1 MPWWQLVWVTWRQHR
16 AGVVTMVALL
26 GGLSLILAFGPGSN
40 YGGPGTM
47 IPLYRFPA
55 LLAGLIPGLAGMLAG
70 SPLLARELAQ
80 RSSGPGVTTAGGR
93 ARLVC
98 AKLVV
103 LAITLT
109 VPALAVGML
118 FLQWLTPLVIEG
130 TAARLSPG
138 LFAECGIVPAA
149 WTLFSFALGALAGA
163 VARRRAVAMTAAGA
177 GCAVFALLVAGWL
190 PAHLFSMGPA
200 VVTADNG
207 YISPPPSS
215 YQVAT
220 GLIQPGGH
228 WLSGA
233 ASNDLMVRKNV
244 ASPPDGA
251 DRFLAS
257 HHYRYWTT
265 YQPVSRFWIFQ
276 SVAAAFLLLLSLIVG
291 ATTIWLVR
299 RRLKRPG

>member
-16 AGVVTMVALL
+16 AGLATMIALL
-26 GGLSLILAFGPGSN
+26 GGLSLILAFGHGSN
-40 YGGPGTM
+40 YGGVGTAV
-47 IPLYRFPA
+47 PPYRFPA

-70 SPLLARELAQ
+70 APLLTRGLDH
-80 RSSGPGVTTAGGR
+80 RSSGPGVTTADGP

-98 AKLVV
+98 AKLAV

-118 FLQWLTPLVIEG
+118 LLQWLTPLAVEG
-130 TAARLSPG
+130 TAVRMSPD

-163 VARRRAVAMTAAGA
+163 AARRRAVAMAAGA
-177 GCAVFALLVAGWL
+177 GYAILALPMALWL
-190 PAHLFSMGPA
+190 TAHLFNIGPA
-200 VVTADNG
+200 EVTADNG
-207 YISPPPSS
+207 YISPPPGS
-215 YQVAT
+215 YQVDT
-220 GLIQPGGH
+220 GLIQPSGH
-228 WLSGA
+228 WLSNT
-233 ASNDLMVRKNV
+233 ASNNLMVQKNM

-276 SVAAAFLLLLSLIVG
+276 SAAGAFLLLLSLILG
-291 ATTIWLVR
+291 AATIWLAR
-299 RRLKRPG
+299 RRLKRPA

>member
-16 AGVVTMVALL
+16 AGLVAMVALL
-26 GGLSLILAFGPGSN
+26 GGLSLILVFGHGSN
-40 YGGPGTM
+40 YGGAGTM
-47 IPLYRFPA
+47 VPPYRLPA

-70 SPLLARELAQ
+70 APLLARELDH

-93 ARLVC
+93 ARLAC

-149 WTLFSFALGALAGA
+149 WTLFSFVLGALAGA
-163 VARRRAVAMTAAGA
+163 VARRRAVAMAAGA
-177 GCAVFALLVAGWL
+177 GYAVLALPVALWL
-190 PAHLFSMGPA
+190 TARLFSIGPA
-200 VVTADNG
+200 VVTAGNG
-207 YISPPPSS
+207 YISPPPGS

-220 GLIQPGGH
+220 GLIQPSGH

-233 ASNDLMVRKNV
+233 ASNNLMVQKNM
-244 ASPPDGA
+244 ASPPDEA

-276 SVAAAFLLLLSLIVG
+276 SVAGAFLLLLSLILG
-291 ATTIWLVR
+291 AVTIWLVR

>member
-1 MPWWQLVWVTWRQHR
+1 MPWWQLVWVTWQQHR
-16 AGVVTMVALL
+16 AGLVTMAALL
-26 GGLSLILAFGPGSN
+26 GGLSLILAFGHRSN

-47 IPLYRFPA
+47 IPPDRFPA
-55 LLAGLIPGLAGMLAG
+55 LLAALIPALAGMLAG
-70 SPLLARELAQ
+70 APLLARELAH
-80 RSSGPGVTTAGGR
+80 RSSGPGATTARGQT
-93 ARLVC
+93 RLVS

-118 FLQWLTPLVIEG
+118 FLQWLTPDVIEG

-149 WTLFSFALGALAGA
+149 WTLSSFALGALAGA
-163 VARRRAVAMTAAGA
+163 AARRRAVAMTAAGA
-177 GCAVFALLVAGWL
+177 SCAVFALLVAGWL
-190 PAHLFSMGPA
+190 PAHLFSIGPA
-200 VVTADNG
+200 VVTAGNG
-207 YISPPPSS
+207 YISPPPNS
-215 YQVAT
+215 YQVDT
-220 GLIQPGGH
+220 GLIQPSGP
-228 WLSGA
+228 WLSGT
-233 ASNDLMVRKNV
+233 ASNDLMVQKNM

-276 SVAAAFLLLLSLIVG
+276 SVAGAFLLLLSMILG
-291 ATTIWLVR
+291 AATIWLVR